1 MPKLES
7 PQSIQSLLTTPEQDN
22 ASIDTLFADIP
33 KSGGQCIN
41 DYANDD
47 LNLSNDVSELFNF
60 RPVDPSNIS
69 SIKSESIGKEENKH
83 QGNSYAV
90 TNIQR
95 SSTKRKRPSNSS
107 NSEQQIVMKSSENF
121 PLTDSLK
128 DIILDLDIGNSVSIF
143 RLHIMMLNAFKTL
156 TQ

>member
-41 DYANDD
+41 GYAYDD

-95 SSTKRKRPSNSS
+95 SSTKRKRPSNFS